1 MFYAHFTFPQLLVL
15 LQGLGKTVQVCSF
28 LGAMAASRKLGSVII
43 IAPATML
50 RHWMQ
55 ELAVWSP
62 GLRRILIHKSGETD
76 GLTREVSGMFLR
88 RLDKWLKR
96 AKEDRVNEAIDE
108 KDYEEYDEDVF
119 CGTGYVVVTTYDAI
133 RRNPDTWTNHSWN
146 YVVMDEG
153 QKIRNPDADVTLAC
167 KRFRTPHRLLLSGT
181 PIQNDLRELWSLF
194 DFVFP
199 GRLGT
204 LPTFEAEFADPIK
217 RGGYTNAS
225 PMQVQLAYRCALVL
239 RDLINP
245 YLLRRQ
251 KKDVKEVSRMPG
263 KTEQVLFCRLSGR
276 QRTMYESY
284 LRSDDV
290 RNAMRG
296 SNQTFKAI
304 TVLRKICN
312 HPDLVTGSSNRQAY
326 EAFLQN
332 GYVNGHDVSSSSS
345 DEDDFDEVEFDEND
359 NLISR
364 SGKLEVLAKIL
375 PLWKRQGHRVLIF
388 CQWTKMLSLI
398 ERFVTMQGWKFGR
411 LDGKTNIVSRQRL
424 VDSFNNDETYFCMLL
439 TTRTGGVGLNLTG
452 ANRIILYDPDW
463 NPQTDAQARER
474 AWRFGQKKEVT
485 VYRLITAGAIEER
498 IYHRQIFKQA
508 ISSAVLVDPK
518 QRRLFSQKDLRDLF
532 TLKAD
537 TGSVARGGDGMTVTG
552 EITKGGGVID
562 APAQGTA
569 DETDKNKKDD
579 QATLEE
585 VMKSKGL
592 AGVFDHD
599 FVDKQSARRN
609 RSVAARQMEEQAT
622 SAANS
627 AARTLHESTA
637 GAQQG
642 FEPTWT
648 GASGAQPRRFGGGRV
663 STAASGPSSVLGG
676 QSRETSFGGAASAGI
691 VSSSRGMAT
700 SSGALLSH
708 LHKRNVAAADTRTTG
723 ANSEL
728 LQQIRT
734 FIRRKGGNREGGG
747 PTTDQILGQFEH
759 VSNDDAASFRRM
771 LLSVAKRDN
780 DGKWRLK

>member
-1 MFYAHFTFPQLLVL
+1 
-15 LQGLGKTVQVCSF
+15 
-28 LGAMAASRKLGSVII
+28 
-43 IAPATML
+43 
-50 RHWMQ
+50 
-55 ELAVWSP
+55 
-62 GLRRILIHKSGETD
+62 
-76 GLTREVSGMFLR
+76 
-88 RLDKWLKR
+88 
-96 AKEDRVNEAIDE
+96 
-108 KDYEEYDEDVF
+108 
-119 CGTGYVVVTTYDAI
+119 
-133 RRNPDTWTNHSWN
+133 
-146 YVVMDEG
+146 
-153 QKIRNPDADVTLAC
+153 
-167 KRFRTPHRLLLSGT
+167 
-181 PIQNDLRELWSLF
+181 
-194 DFVFP
+194 
-199 GRLGT
+199 
-204 LPTFEAEFADPIK
+204 
-217 RGGYTNAS
+217 
-225 PMQVQLAYRCALVL
+225 
-239 RDLINP
+239 
-245 YLLRRQ
+245 
-251 KKDVKEVSRMPG
+251 
-263 KTEQVLFCRLSGR
+263 
-276 QRTMYESY
+276 
-284 LRSDDV
+284 
-290 RNAMRG
+290 
-296 SNQTFKAI
+296 
-304 TVLRKICN
+304 
-312 HPDLVTGSSNRQAY
+312 
-326 EAFLQN
+326 
-332 GYVNGHDVSSSSS
+332 
-345 DEDDFDEVEFDEND
+345 
-359 NLISR
+359 
-364 SGKLEVLAKIL
+364 
-375 PLWKRQGHRVLIF
+375 
-388 CQWTKMLSLI
+388 MLSLI

-648 GASGAQPRRFGGGRV
+648 GASGAQPRRFGGGRGG
-663 STAASGPSSVLGG
+663 TAGSGSSSVLGG
-676 QSRETSFGGAASAGI
+676 PSRETSFGGAASAGI

>member
-1 MFYAHFTFPQLLVL
+1 
-15 LQGLGKTVQVCSF
+15 
-28 LGAMAASRKLGSVII
+28 
-43 IAPATML
+43 
-50 RHWMQ
+50 
-55 ELAVWSP
+55 
-62 GLRRILIHKSGETD
+62 
-76 GLTREVSGMFLR
+76 
-88 RLDKWLKR
+88 
-96 AKEDRVNEAIDE
+96 
-108 KDYEEYDEDVF
+108 
-119 CGTGYVVVTTYDAI
+119 
-133 RRNPDTWTNHSWN
+133 
-146 YVVMDEG
+146 
-153 QKIRNPDADVTLAC
+153 
-167 KRFRTPHRLLLSGT
+167 
-181 PIQNDLRELWSLF
+181 
-194 DFVFP
+194 
-199 GRLGT
+199 
-204 LPTFEAEFADPIK
+204 
-217 RGGYTNAS
+217 
-225 PMQVQLAYRCALVL
+225 
-239 RDLINP
+239 
-245 YLLRRQ
+245 
-251 KKDVKEVSRMPG
+251 MPG

-290 RNAMRG
+290 RNALRG

-312 HPDLVTGSSNRQAY
+312 HPDLVTGATRQAY

-332 GYVNGHDVSSSSS
+332 GYVNGHDDSSSST
-345 DEDDFDEVEFDEND
+345 DEDDFDEDEFDESD

-398 ERFVTMQGWKFGR
+398 EQFVTTQGWKFGR
-411 LDGKTNIVSRQRL
+411 LDGKTNIASRQRL
-424 VDSFNNDETYFCMLL
+424 VDSFNNDETYFGMLL

-498 IYHRQIFKQA
+498 IYHRQIFKNA

-552 EITKGGGVID
+552 EITRGGGVID
-562 APAQGTA
+562 PDAAPAQGTA
-569 DETDKNKKDD
+569 EETDKNKKDD

-599 FVDKQSARRN
+599 FVDKPSARRN

-622 SAANS
+622 NAANS
-627 AARTLHESTA
+627 AARTIQESTTV
-637 GAQQG
+637 AQQG

-663 STAASGPSSVLGG
+663 STAASGSSSLLGG

-708 LHKRNVAAADTRTTG
+708 LQQRNAAAIDTGTTG

-734 FIRRKGGNREGGG
+734 FIRKKGGNREGGG
-747 PTTDQILGQFEH
+747 PSTEQILAQFEH

-771 LLSVAKRDN
+771 LLSVAKRGN